1 MAEAMKLDLT
11 HQLKGQQ
18 EITPEILDTV
28 LEIQQEANGQQD
40 EDTVPEHYRIENY
53 YTTDTLGADVLKNKY
68 LAPWE
73 KHPWQIWKRQAQAM
87 ASVEKTKI
95 SQKLSLGN
103 IFQQGS

>member
-40 EDTVPEHYRIENY
+40 EDE
-53 YTTDTLGADVLKNKY
+53 
-68 LAPWE
+68 
-73 KHPWQIWKRQAQAM
+73 
-87 ASVEKTKI
+87 
-95 SQKLSLGN
+95 
-103 IFQQGS
+103 